1 MLDRRQKLY
10 VTTLSFFKSQHTL
23 LLVDIQGARWGLF
36 DREIATAAI
45 LMEIPYYFAFALKN
59 LFNDHVCNDLSVL
72 LNLPDH

>member
-1 MLDRRQKLY
+1 M
-10 VTTLSFFKSQHTL
+10 L
-23 LLVDIQGARWGLF
+23 LLFLF
-36 DREIATAAI
+36 LNLNIHYCLLIFKVLAGVCLTEKLQPLAAI